1 MTSLTESLRLSDS
14 PALSDPLAWL
24 FGLEQFGIK
33 LGLDNITAILDALG
47 HPERAF
53 RSVHIAGTNGKGSVT
68 AMVDAALRAA
78 GHRSARYTSPHLIDL
93 AERFVVDGR
102 PVAPET
108 LGHAVRDV
116 RDVVDLLCRRG
127 RLRVQP
133 TFFEVTTAVGFELFR
148 RAGAEVAV
156 CEVGLG
162 GRLDATNVIDPVAS
176 AITSIGFDHQ
186 QYLGRTLPDIAG
198 EKAGIIKP
206 GVPVVVGRLDR
217 QAFDA
222 VAEVARRQG
231 AELIEALAGV
241 SVEEIRMDDVRVTR
255 DGAGT
260 SLDSPTRLRLR
271 TPRRDYGRVEL
282 ALRGSHQ
289 IDNALVAVRLLETID
304 ERGVTVQPVA
314 VVEGLQ
320 RAAWPG
326 RLDVRSGPGG
336 REALLDAAHNGDGA
350 AALAAFLR
358 TSGFGKAPLVFAA
371 MRDKDID
378 AMLRALAPEI
388 GALVPTRASNARS
401 ADPWEIARL
410 ARAIAPGLPITLAAE
425 PAEALESAWRLSAR
439 IVVAGSIFLIG
450 DVMKQSGWS

>member
-1 MTSLTESLRLSDS
+1 MSDSTALSDS
-14 PALSDPLAWL
+14 LAWL

-33 LGLDNITAILDALG
+33 FGLDNITAILDALG
-47 HPERAF
+47 RPERAF

-102 PVAPET
+102 PVAPEA
-108 LGHAVRDV
+108 LDPAVRDV
-116 RDVVDLLCRRG
+116 REVVDLLCRRG

-133 TFFEVTTAVGFELFR
+133 TFFEVTTAVAFELFR

-162 GRLDATNVIDPVAS
+162 GRLDATNVIEPVAS

-186 QYLGRTLPDIAG
+186 QYLGRTLPEIAA

-217 QAFDA
+217 QAFDTI
-222 VAEVARRQG
+222 AEVARRQG
-231 AELIEALAGV
+231 AELIDAMAGV
-241 SVEEIRMDDVRVTR
+241 SIEEIRPDDGGRAER
-255 DGAGT
+255 DAADAPGG
-260 SLDSPTRLRLR
+260 SPTRLRLR
-271 TPRRDYGRVEL
+271 TARHDYGRVEL

-289 IDNALVAVRLLETID
+289 IDNALVAVRLLETLD
-304 ERGVTVQPVA
+304 ERGVTVQPPA
-314 VVEGLQ
+314 LVEGL

-326 RLDVRSGPGG
+326 RLDIRSGPDG
-336 REALLDAAHNGDGA
+336 RTALLDAAHNRDGA

-358 TSGFGKAPLVFAA
+358 SSVFGKSPLVFAA

-388 GALVPTRASNARS
+388 GALVPTRASSARS

-410 ARAIAPGLPITLAAE
+410 ARAIAPGLPVTVAAE

>member
-1 MTSLTESLRLSDS
+1 LTEQLRLSDS
-14 PALSDPLAWL
+14 TALSDPLAWL

-33 LGLDNITAILDALG
+33 FGLDNITAILDALG
-47 HPERAF
+47 RPERAF

-102 PVAPET
+102 PVAPEA
-108 LGHAVRDV
+108 LDPAVRDV
-116 RDVVDLLCRRG
+116 REVVDLLCRRG

-133 TFFEVTTAVGFELFR
+133 TFFEVTTAVAFELFR

-162 GRLDATNVIDPVAS
+162 GRLDATNVIEPVAS

-186 QYLGRTLPDIAG
+186 QYLGRTLPEIAA

-217 QAFDA
+217 QAFA
-222 VAEVARRQG
+222 TIAEVARRQG
-231 AELIEALAGV
+231 ADLIDAMAGV
-241 SVEEIRMDDVRVTR
+241 SIEER
-255 DGAGT
+255 DAADTPGG
-260 SLDSPTRLRLR
+260 SPTRFRLR
-271 TPRRDYGRVEL
+271 TSRHDYGRVEL

-289 IDNALVAVRLLETID
+289 IDNALVAVRLLETLD
-304 ERGVTVQPVA
+304 ERGVTVQPPA
-314 VVEGLQ
+314 LVEGLQ

-326 RLDVRSGPGG
+326 RLDIRSGPEG
-336 REALLDAAHNGDGA
+336 RTALLDAAHNRDGA

-358 TSGFGKAPLVFAA
+358 SSVFGKSPLVFAA

-388 GALVPTRASNARS
+388 GALVPTRASSARS

-410 ARAIAPGLPITLAAE
+410 ARTIAPGLPVTLAAE

>member
-1 MTSLTESLRLSDS
+1 MVCQPDLSDS
-14 PALSDPLAWL
+14 LTWL

-33 LGLDNITAILDALG
+33 FGLDNITAIVDALG

-93 AERFVVDGR
+93 TERFVVDGR
-102 PVAPET
+102 PVAPEA
-108 LGHAVRDV
+108 LDQAVHDV
-116 RDVVDLLCRRG
+116 RDIVDLLRVRG
-127 RLRVQP
+127 RLQVHP
-133 TFFEVTTAVGFELFR
+133 TFFEVTTSVAFELFR

-162 GRLDATNVIDPVAS
+162 GRLDATNVIEPVAS

-186 QYLGRTLPDIAG
+186 QYLGRTLADIAV

-206 GVPVVVGRLDR
+206 GVPVVVGRMDR
-217 QAFDA
+217 PAFDA
-222 VAEVARRQG
+222 IGAVARRQG
-231 AELIEALAGV
+231 AELIEALEGV
-241 SVEEIRMDDVRVTR
+241 SVEEVRRDDDVGLKSDAANERT
-255 DGAGT
+255 T
-260 SLDSPTRLRLR
+260 QLRLR
-271 TPRRDYGRVEL
+271 TPRRDYGRVDL

-289 IDNALVAVRLLETID
+289 IDNALVAVRLLETLD
-304 ERGVTVQPVA
+304 ERGVTVRPAA
-314 VVEGLQ
+314 VVEGLG
-320 RAAWPG
+320 RTAWPG
-326 RLDVRSGPGG
+326 RLDVRSRPDG
-336 REALLDAAHNGDGA
+336 RAALLDAAHNRDGA

-358 TSGFGKAPLVFAA
+358 TSVFGKSPLVFAA

-378 AMLRALAPEI
+378 AILRALAPEI

-401 ADPWEIARL
+401 ADPSEIARL
-410 ARAIAPGLPITLAAE
+410 ARAIAPSLPVTLAAE
-425 PAEALESAWRLSAR
+425 PAAALEAAWRLSAR

>member
-1 MTSLTESLRLSDS
+1 MSDS
-14 PALSDPLAWL
+14 PALSDSLAWL

-33 LGLDNITAILDALG
+33 FGLDSIRAIVDALG

-53 RSVHIAGTNGKGSVT
+53 QSVHIAGTNGKGSVT

-93 AERFVVDGR
+93 AERFVIDGR
-102 PVAPET
+102 PVDPGA
-108 LGHAVRDV
+108 LGQAVRDV
-116 RDVVDLLCRRG
+116 RDAVDLLGRRG
-127 RLRVQP
+127 TLQFHP
-133 TFFEVTTAVGFELFR
+133 TFFEVTTAIAFELFR

-162 GRLDATNVIDPVAS
+162 GRLDATNVLEPVAS

-186 QYLGRTLPDIAG
+186 QYLGRTLPDIAV

-217 QAFDA
+217 PAFDA
-222 VAEVARRQG
+222 IAAVARRQG
-231 AELIEALAGV
+231 AELIEAREGV
-241 SVEEIRMDDVRVTR
+241 SVEEAGRDDEVQLKRHAA
-255 DGAGT
+255 DISGG
-260 SLDSPTRLRLR
+260 SLTRLRLR
-271 TPRRDYGRVEL
+271 TPRRDYGSVEL

-289 IDNALVAVRLLETID
+289 IDNALVAVRVLETLD
-304 ERGVTVQPVA
+304 DRGVTVRPAA
-314 VVEGLQ
+314 VVEGL
-320 RAAWPG
+320 RHAVWPG
-326 RLDVRSGPGG
+326 RLDARSRPDG
-336 REALLDAAHNGDGA
+336 RAALLDAAHNRDGA

-358 TSGFGKAPLVFAA
+358 TSVFGKSPLVFAA

-388 GALVPTRASNARS
+388 GALVATRASSARS
-401 ADPWEIARL
+401 ADPSEIAGI
-410 ARAIAPGLPITLAAE
+410 ARAIAPDLPVTLAAE
-425 PAEALESAWRLSAR
+425 PAAALEAAWRLSPR

-450 DVMKQSGWS
+450 DVMKHSGWS